1 MIIGS
6 LIFCESCGNLLSLP
20 EHHSRS
26 STIRCAHCKQS
37 QKFNIQEELA
47 IVTRSNPNAF
57 PSILRQKRTLVQ
69 NTTNSAGHQN
79 DPAAAPLMD
88 ESCPK
93 CNNPQMRYHTLQLRS
108 ADEGTTVFYECP
120 NCRQARSVVK
130 PSHLPIRN
138 TNQVELK

>member
-20 EHHSRS
+20 EHHSPQNL
-26 STIRCAHCKQS
+26 IRCGHCKQS
-37 QKFNIQEELA
+37 QKFHLQEELA
-47 IVTRSNPNAF
+47 IVTKSNPHAF
-57 PSILRQKRTLVQ
+57 PSVLRQKRTLVQ
-69 NTTNSAGHQN
+69 QTANSAGHQN

-93 CNNPQMRYHTLQLRS
+93 CQHPQMRYHTLQLRS

-120 NCRQARSVVK
+120 NC
-130 PSHLPIRN
+130 SHKFS
-138 TNQVELK
+138 TNN